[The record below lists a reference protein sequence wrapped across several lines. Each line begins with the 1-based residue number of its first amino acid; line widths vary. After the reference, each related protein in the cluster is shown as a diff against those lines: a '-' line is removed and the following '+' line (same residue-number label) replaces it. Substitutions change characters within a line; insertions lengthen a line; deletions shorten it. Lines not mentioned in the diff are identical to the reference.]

1 VLLLPINHLL
11 LEVPRHHAICKAVM
25 EFCCKRM
32 DTDEGYIR
40 ASIIACYRLAT
51 DICGGERRG
60 EEREEKRA
68 KDL

>member
-1 VLLLPINHLL
+1 
-11 LEVPRHHAICKAVM
+11 
-25 EFCCKRM
+25 M

-51 DICGGERRG
+51 DICGGERRADHTQQ
-60 EEREEKRA
+60 KRA